1 MNECSI
7 WPQVHKKSPTEFKSS
22 LVKISGTLL
31 SLTLPLLQEKSHLKH
46 YILGIFTNSNRWYY
60 HLQLLIDLGS
70 LWQQALL
77 NAEPSLQ
84 PHSVTL
90 LFTLYYSLCMSDLTL
105 HMCMYYMNAVP
116 EEFKSMA
123 DPLELELWMAM
134 NHHVGAENQ
143 TLVLCKSSKTSYT
156 SSHLSSPSLSVF
168 KNKKENVFCYWST
181 QILIYVFIWKTV
193 LNVLFLHLKPWGSTF
208 LLMSHVLLKVMRDIT
223 IGSILI
229 LALGIIYINVFR
241 KVNPSFM

>member
-1 MNECSI
+1 MYLCVNI
-7 WPQVHKKSPTEFKSS
+7 QMWVWVKLPTKASREHLGAGITGSCETPY
-22 LVKISGTLL
+22 IGSG
-31 SLTLPLLQEKSHLKH
+31 
-46 YILGIFTNSNRWYY
+46 
-60 HLQLLIDLGS
+60 
-70 LWQQALL
+70 
-77 NAEPSLQ
+77 
-84 PHSVTL
+84 
-90 LFTLYYSLCMSDLTL
+90 
-105 HMCMYYMNAVP
+105 
-116 EEFKSMA
+116 
-123 DPLELELWMAM
+123 
-134 NHHVGAENQ
+134 NQ

-193 LNVLFLHLKPWGSTF
+193 LNALFLHLKPWGSTF